1 MRNKLSRCR
10 ASSLAT
16 QNEFWASKG
25 TPMGIA
31 RIGDRIRY
39 EPTRMGTAEV
49 EFRRRYPQFDPDG
62 ALGKLGDRDTPAW
75 TRGNRSTSTTRAA
88 AYMAP
93 ARFAATKNFC
103 ANRSWAIRTR
113 TRRRHSPRRHWWS
126 TPAEQFDSSLTLRP
140 TTICASSPL
149 MRVRHCGWWGSRTPS
164 REHVRLECGQP

>member
-1 MRNKLSRCR
+1 MRNKLSRCQ

-62 ALGKLGDRDTPAW
+62 ALGELRRSEYARLDDRKQIYLDYTGGGLHGTSQVRSHEKLLREQVLGNPHSNSPA
-75 TRGNRSTSTTRAA
+75 SL
-88 AYMAP
+88 
-93 ARFAATKNFC
+93 AAT
-103 ANRSWAIRTR
+103 ALVER
-113 TRRRHSPRRHWWS
+113 TRRAVR
-126 TPAEQFDSSLTLRP
+126 QFFNAPPHDYLCIFTAN
-140 TTICASSPL
+140 ASSAL
-149 MRVRHCGWWGSRTPS
+149 
-164 REHVRLECGQP
+164 RLVGESYPFGPGARSP